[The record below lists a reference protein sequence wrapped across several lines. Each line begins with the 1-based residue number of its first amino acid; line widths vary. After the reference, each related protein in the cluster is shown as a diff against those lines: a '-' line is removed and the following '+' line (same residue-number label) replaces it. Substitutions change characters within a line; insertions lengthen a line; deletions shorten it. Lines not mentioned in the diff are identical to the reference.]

1 MTRSEERIIRA
12 LAQGPGSADDVA
24 AAAGV
29 SRDTALRATRRL
41 WLRLALNREPI
52 RTGLRGR
59 PRLRYMLGLG
69 ANPRPSGESRP

>member
-1 MTRSEERIIRA
+1 VTRSEERIIQA
-12 LAQGPGSADDVA
+12 LAQRDRA
-24 AAAGV
+24 APTTWPLPPASPV
-29 SRDTALRATRRL
+29 TPLLRATRRL

-69 ANPRPSGESRP
+69 AHRGRL